1 MRPEAGKLTGV
12 KRIIFP
18 LVLIGVAVVPASAQ
32 IQLSLLAN
40 VGITMPGGIQP
51 SAVAWDGTNAW
62 VGAYNN
68 SGATANTFIT
78 PITNVLTAPTQGAD
92 FGIFSTAN
100 GRGLSS
106 VSVNSSGTVL
116 SSLDNGAASGSSIRA
131 FSGSTGAALWDIGTS
146 GPDAA
151 KRGNG
156 TAFDP
161 GFNGTGSN
169 AGGAAFLALGSGRR
183 FVLDPIT
190 GAYING
196 TANGGNDAIINFS
209 PTSTTWRDMAFD
221 PTTGDLYTR
230 ETNRIGKATR
240 TGNNAFSAS
249 TPLVTPVGNAG
260 FDNQNIAFVN
270 AASTGNFLLVN
281 DRASGASGQ
290 QLGNIIKAFNPIS
303 GAAMTLAFT
312 GINPVTTTG
321 VGAYD
326 FSYNAATNT
335 LAVSDFSNKR
345 LYVFSVASSA
355 SAAPEPGTLALGTLG
370 VVALLIRRRRG

>member
-1 MRPEAGKLTGV
+1 M
-12 KRIIFP
+12 KRILFP
-18 LVLIGVAVVPASAQ
+18 LVLVGVATMPASAQ

-78 PITNVLTAPTQGAD
+78 PIANVLTAPTQGAD

-106 VSVNSSGTVL
+106 LSVNSSGTVL
-116 SSLDNGAASGSSIRA
+116 SSLDNGAGSGSSIRA
-131 FSGSTGAALWDIGTS
+131 FSGGSEIWNIGT
-146 GPDAA
+146 GGADAA

-169 AGGAAFLALGSGRR
+169 AGGAAFLAIGSGRR
-183 FVLDPIT
+183 FVLNPTT

-196 TANGGNDAIINFS
+196 ALGGSDAIINFS

-221 PTTGDLYTR
+221 PATGDLYTR

-249 TPLVTPVGNAG
+249 TTLVTPVGSTS
-260 FDNQNIAFVN
+260 FDNQNIAFIN
-270 AASTGNFLLVN
+270 ATSTGNFLLVN
-281 DRASGASGQ
+281 DRASATSGQ
-290 QLGNIIKAFNPIS
+290 QLGNILKAYTTT
-303 GAAMTLAFT
+303 GTAMTLAFT

-326 FSYNAATNT
+326 FSYDAKTNT

-355 SAAPEPGTLALGTLG
+355 SAAPEPGTLALGALG
-370 VVALLIRRRRG
+370 LVALLARRRRA